1 MTALPPDRRRYGD
14 DDIARILR
22 RAAEFQRATPSR
34 PDPSGLTLAELEE
47 IALEAGIDP
56 ENLRR
61 AAAEVGRGP
70 AESDLVTT
78 LLGAPLAYR
87 LEDVIPGELAHER
100 FGELVPIIQ
109 NGTGVVGQ
117 ATTVGST
124 LNWMSIGGT
133 QHQRPLQVM
142 VTVAGGET
150 RVAIEERSG
159 QVAAAFHAGFGAGG
173 SGVALPMGM
182 LVGST
187 AGAIPGV
194 AVGIGLG
201 ALFYGI
207 GRTLFKI
214 TTGKRKRKLDALF
227 IELTDRIRAFIAQDD
242 AAALPSTPDR
252 ALPAAEAPG
261 AANDERGLP
270 PG

>member
-1 MTALPPDRRRYGD
+1 MNALPPDRRRYGD

-61 AAAEVGRGP
+61 AAAEGTRGV

-87 LEDVIPGELAHER
+87 LDDRIAGELSPER
-100 FGELVPIIQ
+100 FGELVPVIQ

-142 VTVAGGET
+142 ITVAGDET

-159 QVAAAFHAGFGAGG
+159 QVAAGFHAGFGAGG
-173 SGVALPMGM
+173 FGVALSLGM
-182 LVGST
+182 LAGT
-187 AGAIPGV
+187 AAGAIPGV
-194 AVGIGLG
+194 GVGLGIG

-207 GRTLFKI
+207 GRTLFKV
-214 TTGKRKRKLDALF
+214 TTGRRKRKLDALF
-227 IELTDRIRAFIAQDD
+227 VELTNRIRHFIDTA
-242 AAALPSTPDR
+242 
-252 ALPAAEAPG
+252 
-261 AANDERGLP
+261 DERSPSLPDGGASARLP